1 MPFDK
6 AKVMSQVL
14 SQALSRDLNKINAQ
28 YTQEDKNPEHHRKIV
43 LLKLDGIRK
52 LLKKAQ
58 YEILHGVLDY
68 TKRYDEYLQDFGEK
82 LTKYDQLEKL
92 ISVNNRLINLVNEER
107 PLCGVIMATDGS
119 FF

>member
-6 AKVMSQVL
+6 AKVMSQ
-14 SQALSRDLNKINAQ
+14 ALLRDLNKINAQ